1 MFDAGGGAP
10 AEGGGGGR
18 GEGDLISA
26 IFLPPGASKG
36 GKLFFASSLLLFVRE
51 NEGSSQEGRALWHW
65 RAEEGGARQKPLFPG
80 RLITVCLCAQPPP
93 RPLFANNIK

>member
-51 NEGSSQEGRALWHW
+51 NEGSSHERGGRCGIGGRRRGRPTKAFVS
-65 RAEEGGARQKPLFPG
+65 RAFNY
-80 RLITVCLCAQPPP
+80 CLLVRATPAPPSF
-93 RPLFANNIK
+93 RK